1 MLVTGASRGIGEAIA
16 RAFAARGC
24 TLGLVA
30 RRSEPLEKLA
40 AELPGSDHAAIPADV
55 TDSDSMTRAVEQFGD
70 VDVLVANAGITH
82 YRPFAQ
88 LPLDEARQMNDVNW
102 LGTIHTVWAGLPGML
117 ERGRGHIVVVSSGG
131 GVRGFPSA
139 AVYNGTKAAQR
150 SFAEA
155 LRHELDGSGVSVTTV
170 YPGEI
175 ETSLHD
181 HELDHMPDW
190 YRTRSA
196 GAGRSPRGAGG
207 AGGRDRPPRALLP
220 ADRALAANRERHL
233 APARRP
239 HAATDPRQ
247 ERRAA
252 MSLPLKPPVKPQLAR
267 SAKELPEGEG
277 WRYEPK
283 FDGFRTIVFR
293 DGDDVQLQSRNG
305 KPMNR
310 YFPDIV
316 EQVLELPH
324 DRLVLDGEM
333 MVVVDGVQ
341 EFDLLSQR
349 IHPAASRVERLRAG
363 DTRLAGGLR
372 PAGGGRRGAVRA
384 ALRRAPRAA

>member
-1 MLVTGASRGIGEAIA
+1 MAAVQIGSGTRVLVTGASRGIGEAIA
-16 RAFAARGC
+16 RAFAARDC

-55 TDSDSMTRAVEQFGD
+55 TDSESMKRAVEQFGD

-150 SFAEA
+150 AFAEA
-155 LRHELDGSGVSVTTV
+155 LRHELHGSGVSVTTV

-190 YRTRSA
+190 YRM
-196 GAGRSPRGAGG
+196 
-207 AGGRDRPPRALLP
+207 D
-220 ADRALAANRERHL
+220 
-233 APARRP
+233 
-239 HAATDPRQ
+239 
-247 ERRAA
+247 
-252 MSLPLKPPVKPQLAR
+252 
-267 SAKELPEGEG
+267 
-277 WRYEPK
+277 
-283 FDGFRTIVFR
+283 
-293 DGDDVQLQSRNG
+293 
-305 KPMNR
+305 
-310 YFPDIV
+310 
-316 EQVLELPH
+316 
-324 DRLVLDGEM
+324 
-333 MVVVDGVQ
+333 
-341 EFDLLSQR
+341 
-349 IHPAASRVERLRAG
+349 
-363 DTRLAGGLR
+363 
-372 PAGGGRRGAVRA
+372 
-384 ALRRAPRAA
+384 RRAPAGPLGEQVVEAVESDRRELFYPPLVRALRVVNGISPRLGDLMLRRILGRSVAPR